1 MTDPLADDRGRILV
15 QPPELLPRGVEV
27 RDEGESVASAVPRP
41 VRTET
46 SEARK
51 LGTLVDV
58 SQALAGSV
66 NLHAGLSGVLGIL
79 ARRCGAVRGAVA
91 MLDEVTKELHIR
103 AAIGLSR
110 EGQAA
115 CYRLGEGVTGAVA
128 ESGEPTVV
136 PQISGDA
143 RFLHRAAGR

>member
-15 QPPELLPRGVEV
+15 QPPELLPGSGEV
-27 RDEGESVASAVPRP
+27 RDEVESVAGGVPRP

-66 NLHAGLSGVLGIL
+66 NLHAGFSGVLGIL

-91 MLDEVTKELHIR
+91 LLDEMTKELHIR
-103 AAIGLSR
+103 AGIGLSR
-110 EGQAA
+110 EGQSA
-115 CYRLGEGVTGAVA
+115 CYRLGEGL
-128 ESGEPTVV
+128 P
-136 PQISGDA
+136 
-143 RFLHRAAGR
+143 GRWQNPASRPSCRR